1 MNNPLSTAGD
11 PMLDHRARLER
22 AQLEAKER
30 RQVAMAEQRCI
41 DSTPAQRVA
50 AWERL
55 HHLRLP
61 SDPGHPILGVV
72 AEQTELDL
80 AQVRGVQR
88 DRKSAAG

>member
-1 MNNPLSTAGD
+1 MTNPSTPGD

-22 AQLEAKER
+22 AQLEATER
-30 RQVAMAEQRCI
+30 RQAAMAEQR
-41 DSTPAQRVA
+41 SVNSSPAQRVA

-55 HHLRLP
+55 HHLLLP

-72 AEQTELDL
+72 AQQTELDL

-88 DRKSAAG
+88 DRKATAG